1 MRPRF
6 TDRVALGVLTIFV
19 LSITGT
25 ARSQMLAPSALHGKK
40 VLFVTGAPEEGETS
54 DDPLVKKHFESMGL
68 TVTLASDTDP
78 ATKTDGQDLIVIS
91 STANARA
98 LGVSYRDVSIP
109 VFTWNANLYPAM
121 RMTGGQLH
129 RDFDVVEPVQAFARS
144 YSVLYGYGANTQ
156 SDIGRAVGLKSQLFG
171 TLYLR
176 PGTATWG
183 RPTVAATV
191 ICNFEGDPREAGIF
205 TYERGSSMFASFVA
219 PARRVG
225 FYLGNDNFHFLT
237 AVYGPPAQ
245 DPELRD
251 WYIGLKLFDASI
263 RWALSPPPQ
272 APSLDASQLHTAL
285 AQSARGKKILFVGRK
300 HTPEGAEADAHIMEH
315 LKAVGFD
322 VTFADQMDPQ
332 SMAEGKDLVV
342 ISATGSKYKMSNK
355 YRDTNVPV
363 LCLEGLFADTLRLAE
378 RNRYVDYGE
387 HGEEKESEDPPEAYL
402 DIVNAW
408 HPMAAGFKPGVVQFI
423 KEPDVLKWATPS
435 PDAVVIATLPND
447 PAQAAIFGYE
457 KGSTMAGD
465 FVAPARRTLFPLDN
479 PAFDFLTENGLK
491 LFDAVVQW
499 TIGSPGDQQASTAT
513 AEDRTVA
520 TAH

>member
-1 MRPRF
+1 MRTQFVR
-6 TDRVALGVLTIFV
+6 RLVLTLAPV
-19 LSITGT
+19 LVLATTTPIH
-25 ARSQMLAPSALHGKK
+25 SQMLPSSALNGKK
-40 VLFVTGAPEEGETS
+40 VLFVTGEPQEGEAS
-54 DDPLVKKHFESMGL
+54 DDPLVKKHLESMGL
-68 TVTLASDTDP
+68 IVTAASDSDP
-78 ATKTDGQDLIVIS
+78 AAKADGEDLVVIS
-91 STANARA
+91 STANARI
-98 LGVSYRDVSIP
+98 LPTSYRDLALP
-109 VFTWNANLYPAM
+109 VFTWNANLYPTM

-144 YSVLYGYGANTQ
+144 YSVLYGYGVNTE
-156 SDIGRAVGLKSQLFG
+156 SEIGRTVGLKSQLFG

-205 TYERGSSMFASFVA
+205 TYEKGSSMFAGFVA

-225 FYLGNDNFHFLT
+225 FYLGSSNFHFLT

-263 RWALSPPPQ
+263 RWALSPPFQ
-272 APSLDASQLHTAL
+272 APVLDASQLHTAL
-285 AQSARGKKILFVGRK
+285 AQSARGKKLLFVGRK
-300 HTPEGAEADAHIMEH
+300 YSPEGAEADAHIMEH

-332 SMAEGKDLVV
+332 SMADGKDLVIV
-342 ISATGSKYKMSNK
+342 SATGSKYKMSNK
-355 YRDTNVPV
+355 YRDVKIPV
-363 LCLEGLFADTLRLAE
+363 LCLEGLFADTLRLAD
-378 RNRYVDYGE
+378 RNRYVDFGE

-457 KGSTMAGD
+457 KGSVMAGD
-465 FVAPARRTLFPLDN
+465 FVAPARRALFPLDN
-479 PAFDFLTENGLK
+479 PAFDFLTDDGLK
-491 LFDAVVQW
+491 LFDAVVLW
-499 TIGSPGDQQASTAT
+499 TITGN
-513 AEDRTVA
+513 
-520 TAH
+520 

>member
-1 MRPRF
+1 MKTRF
-6 TDRVALGVLTIFV
+6 VQWMV
-19 LSITGT
+19 LSLTAISVCCITGV
-25 ARSQMLAPSALHGKK
+25 AGSQMLPSSALHGKK
-40 VLFVTGAPEEGETS
+40 VLFVTGEPPEGETS
-54 DDPLVKKHFESMGL
+54 DDPLVKKHLESMGL
-68 TVTLASDTDP
+68 VVTQAADTDP
-78 ATKTDGQDLIVIS
+78 ASKADGEDLVVIS
-91 STANARA
+91 STANART
-98 LGVSYRDVSIP
+98 LGASYRDSGVP
-109 VFTWNANLYPAM
+109 VFTWNANLYPTM

-129 RDFDVVEPVQAFARS
+129 RDFDVVEPIQAFARS
-144 YSVLYGYGANTQ
+144 YSVLYGYGVNTG
-156 SDIGRAVGLKSQLFG
+156 SEIGRAAGLKSQLFG

-183 RPTVAATV
+183 RPTIAATV

-205 TYERGSSMFASFVA
+205 TYEKDSSMFAGFVA

-225 FYLGNDNFHFLT
+225 FYLGSDNFHFLT

-263 RWALSPPPQ
+263 RWALS
-272 APSLDASQLHTAL
+272 APFHTPALDASQLHAAL
-285 AQSARGKKILFVGRK
+285 AQSARGKQVLFVGRK
-300 HTPEGAEADAHIMEH
+300 DSPEGAEADAHIMEH
-315 LKAVGFD
+315 LRAAGFD

-332 SMAEGKDLVV
+332 SMAEGKDLVI

-355 YRDTNVPV
+355 YRDVKVPV
-363 LCLEGLFADTLRLAE
+363 LCLEGLFADTLRLAG
-378 RNRYVDYGE
+378 RDRYVDFGE

-402 DIVNAW
+402 NIVNAW

-457 KGSTMAGD
+457 KGAVMAGD
-465 FVAPARRTLFPLDN
+465 FVAPARRSLFPLDN

-491 LFDAVVQW
+491 LFDAVVLW
-499 TIGSPGDQQASTAT
+499 TIGQPGEQQPGTGVAQTRTIAAT
-513 AEDRTVA
+513 Q
-520 TAH
+520 

>member
-1 MRPRF
+1 MRTRLSE
-6 TDRVALGVLTIFV
+6 RIALSLAAILAV
-19 LSITGT
+19 SITAKADG
-25 ARSQMLAPSALHGKK
+25 QMLPASALHGKK
-40 VLFVTGAPEEGETS
+40 VLFVTGEPPEGQAS
-54 DDPLVKKHFESMGL
+54 DDPLVKKHFESLGL
-68 TVTLASDTDP
+68 KVTSAADTDP
-78 ATKTDGQDLIVIS
+78 AIKADGEDLVVIS
-91 STANARA
+91 STANARIIGA
-98 LGVSYRDVSIP
+98 SYRDSGVP
-109 VFTWNANLYPAM
+109 VFTWNANLYPTM

-144 YSVLYGYGANTQ
+144 YSVLYGYGANTG
-156 SDIGRAVGLKSQLFG
+156 SEIGRAAGLKSQLFG

-176 PGTATWG
+176 PGTANWG
-183 RPTVAATV
+183 RPTIAATV
-191 ICNFEGDPREAGIF
+191 ICNFEGDPRQAGIF
-205 TYERGSSMFASFVA
+205 TYEKGSSMFAGFVA

-263 RWALSPPPQ
+263 GWALSPPSQ
-272 APSLDASQLHTAL
+272 APPLDASQLHAAL
-285 AQSARGKKILFVGRK
+285 AQAARGKKLLFVGRK
-300 HTPEGAEADAHIMEH
+300 HSPEGAEADAHIMEH
-315 LKAVGFD
+315 LRTVGFD

-332 SMAEGKDLVV
+332 SMAEGEDMVI

-355 YRDTNVPV
+355 YRDVKIPV
-363 LCLEGLFADTLRLAE
+363 LCLEGLFADTLRLA
-378 RNRYVDYGE
+378 NRDRYIDFGE

-423 KEPDVLKWATPS
+423 KDPDVLKWATPS

-457 KGSTMAGD
+457 KGAVMAGD
-465 FVAPARRTLFPLDN
+465 FVAPARRALFPLDN
-479 PAFDFLTENGLK
+479 PAFDFLTENGVK
-491 LFDAVVQW
+491 LFDAVVLW
-499 TIGSPGDQQASTAT
+499 TIEKPEDQQ
-513 AEDRTVA
+513 E
-520 TAH
+520 